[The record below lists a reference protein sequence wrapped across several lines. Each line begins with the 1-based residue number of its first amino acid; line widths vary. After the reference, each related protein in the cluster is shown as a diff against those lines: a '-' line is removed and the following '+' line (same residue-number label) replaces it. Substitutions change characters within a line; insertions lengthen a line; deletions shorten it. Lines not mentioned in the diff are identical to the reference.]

1 MTCPD
6 ASKGGRHRWDPGKLI
21 SLQAA
26 AASLRKRKYCV
37 AENVKYC
44 ICLSLC
50 LERAAPISQ
59 SPWLN
64 PAFSSPHFRP
74 KSFSGPFRSC
84 CRLTHIEGVPRPRT
98 VVFLTC
104 VI

>member
-6 ASKGGRHRWDPGKLI
+6 ASKGGRHRWDSGKLI

-26 AASLRKRKYCV
+26 VASLRKRKYCV

-50 LERAAPISQ
+50 LERVAPISQ

-64 PAFSSPHFRP
+64 PAFSSPHFARRDFP
-74 KSFSGPFRSC
+74 DLFGPVADLPILRVFRGRVLLCS
-84 CRLTHIEGVPRPRT
+84 LPA
-98 VVFLTC
+98 
-104 VI
+104 